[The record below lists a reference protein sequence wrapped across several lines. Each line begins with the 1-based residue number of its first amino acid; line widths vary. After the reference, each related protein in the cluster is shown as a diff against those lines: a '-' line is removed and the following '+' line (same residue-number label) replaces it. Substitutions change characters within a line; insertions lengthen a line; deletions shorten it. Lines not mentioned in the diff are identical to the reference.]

1 MGIIQQRNLRYLA
14 IDAQIRLVGSGSTRC
29 SGRVEIYYN
38 SAWGTV
44 CDDEWDLQD
53 ANVVCRQLDCGT
65 ALSAPQSAHFGQGT
79 GNIWLDDVGCSG
91 TERSLTECQHR
102 GFATHN
108 CGHSEDAGV
117 ICSDAQMRLV
127 GSGSTRCSGRVEIYY
142 NSTWGTVCD
151 DEWHLQDAEVVC
163 RQLDCGTALSAP
175 QSAHFGQGT
184 GNIWLDD
191 VGCSGTERS
200 LTECHHSG
208 FATHNCK
215 HSEDAGVICSAIL
228 PKSRISM
235 NPIGDV
241 TWGQNVV
248 FTCSISTPTQ
258 QLSSA
263 TFILKK
269 ASSSFEKTQMSRTNS
284 ATFRMTEVNFNN
296 EGSYQ
301 CQYTTTV
308 SRLNVISPLS
318 DSVRLSVTVSLP
330 KPSISM
336 TPVGEVTWGQDA
348 GITCFISTRHLGG
361 TFILK
366 QTSGSF
372 RKTQTSSTNSA
383 TFNILKVNFGNEG
396 SYKCLYQITV
406 SHRDFSSPL
415 SDSVRLS
422 VTVPLQQ
429 PSISLTSPNGGL
441 VWGPEGAEVTRGY
454 SFVFTCSNSSHYPGG
469 VFSLISSGSGLT
481 NTKPAVNRSASFDFP
496 VAEYEHLGSYSCV
509 YEVTL
514 SAQRFNSTMTA
525 TITVIIKMSLLPL
538 VSSVAVMAP
547 LLLLLVLV
555 AVCLVC
561 KRKRRAEQPVTLVQ
575 TQLAVRV
582 SNDYENKYEDEDDV
596 YQNINPADTKKKL
609 KEEAGRVEE
618 EESDDYEEPESNE
631 GHEEEEETS
640 DDEADYENASEP
652 LDELTAHL
660 WRT

>member
-14 IDAQIRLVGSGSTRC
+14 IVSFLLTSTSPAADAQIRLVGSGSTRC

-318 DSVRLSVTVSLP
+318 DSVRLSVTV
-330 KPSISM
+330 
-336 TPVGEVTWGQDA
+336 
-348 GITCFISTRHLGG
+348 
-361 TFILK
+361 
-366 QTSGSF
+366 
-372 RKTQTSSTNSA
+372 
-383 TFNILKVNFGNEG
+383 
-396 SYKCLYQITV
+396 
-406 SHRDFSSPL
+406 
-415 SDSVRLS
+415 
-422 VTVPLQQ
+422 PLQQ